1 MREHRA
7 LRHARRPRGVAD
19 DRDVLAAALRDLVV
33 EERRMSHLE
42 LVAGLAQLGQAHEA
56 GLAIR
61 AQAPRI
67 VVHDR
72 FEPRAAGAQR
82 EELVDLLLVLD
93 DREARLRVVDDV
105 FHLLL
110 DGVLVERHRYA
121 PERLRGEHRPVEL
134 GAVVADDGDLVA
146 APEAQ
151 RGEAQGDRARL
162 GEVVPPRGGLPDAV
176 VLLADGHAVRHL
188 LRVGAGELRK
198 RVLLARRYVRRLQIP
213 SPPRLTRI
221 GHRTPTALE
230 GAKWRKCSQ
239 AARGCQ
245 ANRDM
250 ITNIYDP
257 R

>member
-33 EERRMSHLE
+33 EIRRMSHLE

-56 GLAIR
+56 GLAVG

-72 FEPRAAGAQR
+72 LEPRAAGAQC

-110 DGVLVERHRYA
+110 AGVLVERHRNA
-121 PERLRGEHRPVEL
+121 AERLRGEHRPVEL
-134 GAVVADDGDLVA
+134 GAVVTDDGDLVA
-146 APEAQ
+146 AAKAQ
-151 RGEAQGDRARL
+151 RGEAQRDRARL
-162 GEVVPPRGGLPDAV
+162 GEIIAPRGRLPDAV
-176 VLLADGHAVRHL
+176 VLLANGHAVRHPS
-188 LRVGAGELRK
+188 RVGAGELRK
-198 RVLLARRYVRRLQIP
+198 GVVLARRCVRRQVH
-213 SPPRLTRI
+213 SPPRVTRM
-221 GHRTPTALE
+221 GREL
-230 GAKWRKCSQ
+230 R
-239 AARGCQ
+239 
-245 ANRDM
+245 
-250 ITNIYDP
+250 
-257 R
+257 